1 MVLAGSDA
9 VGDLCHRPGSNA
21 AIQDAL
27 SRIRATLQKRPAG
40 SRQCRPV
47 PRCRTSGRESGPER
61 RSAVRTRDG
70 AFRPCRV
77 VASGSGHGEPL
88 MSREP
93 QVRDVRKLASGVGMV
108 SSHATPSDVKSA
120 MGHHGRDRSSAGE
133 PRRRIL
139 GQWRSANAARSS
151 GGGSF
156 SAKCSSTLTIRPC
169 RTSRKDTANREVSPS
184 LISVTVAAASAHSS
198 VRRTV
203 QRQSSG
209 QLSLRAMKFPGPRMR
224 SCAKAFG
231 TGGVDFSPRIRSG
244 DEGRREDSAAS
255 APASFRS

>member
-1 MVLAGSDA
+1 MPPETATQTRGNIARNLSAGSQD
-9 VGDLCHRPGSNA
+9 
-21 AIQDAL
+21 QDAL
-27 SRIRATLQKRPAG
+27 TNRGAPLGHGIASFVPAG
-40 SRQCRPV
+40 SSHLDPGNEDLSCRGS
-47 PRCRTSGRESGPER
+47 R
-61 RSAVRTRDG
+61 
-70 AFRPCRV
+70 
-77 VASGSGHGEPL
+77 GSGMSEGSLPTSRIAQVMALLRVPEP
-88 MSREP
+88 
-93 QVRDVRKLASGVGMV
+93 
-108 SSHATPSDVKSA
+108 TW
-120 MGHHGRDRSSAGE
+120 GHHGPDPGSAGE
-133 PRRRIL
+133 TRKRTL

-184 LISVTVAAASAHSS
+184 LISVTVAAALAHSS

-203 QRQSSG
+203 QRQSPG

-224 SCAKAFG
+224 SCVKAFG

-244 DEGRREDSAAS
+244 GEGRREDSAGS